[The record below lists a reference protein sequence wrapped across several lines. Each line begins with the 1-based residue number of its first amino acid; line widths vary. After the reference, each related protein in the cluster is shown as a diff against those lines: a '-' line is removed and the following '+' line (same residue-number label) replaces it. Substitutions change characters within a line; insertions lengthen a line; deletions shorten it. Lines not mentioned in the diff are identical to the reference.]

1 VLDLFLDAQPIE
13 QWLDTY
19 THRLS
24 SQNLQAAALL
34 MLQNNPKFVLRNHLG
49 EEAIQKAKTGDFFE
63 IDTLLHLLHSPYDEH
78 SGYDR
83 YANFPPSWA
92 SSIEIS
98 CSS

>member
-1 VLDLFLDAQPIE
+1 VVRHIHASLVLTKSASGCAFDVTKQ
-13 QWLDTY
+13 
-19 THRLS
+19 
-24 SQNLQAAALL
+24 SQIC
-34 MLQNNPKFVLRNHLG
+34 LRNHLG